1 MKILLKKILEKLVLV
16 LLLLVVIF
24 GNFLLVY
31 NVKNGFVPINDKMDI
46 AEVIDNSL
54 YISVKDISNGNTIL
68 IDSDEKKDKIKDIFN
83 KIKIRES
90 KLNVLDKQQ
99 IIDYS
104 IFIVNSEGK
113 DLFINIANK
122 EVMLYDTT
130 YETDFKI
137 NENFETLFK

>member
-31 NVKNGFVPINDKMDI
+31 NIKNGFVPINDKVDI
-46 AEVIDNSL
+46 AEIIGNSL

-68 IDSDEKKDKIKDIFN
+68 IDSDEKKEELKNIFN

-90 KLNVLDKQQ
+90 KLNILDREQK
-99 IIDYS
+99 IGYA
-104 IFIVNSEGK
+104 IFIVNSEGNE
-113 DLFINIANK
+113 LFINIANK

-130 YETDFKI
+130 YESDFKI
-137 NENFETLFK
+137 NEIFETLFK

>member
-16 LLLLVVIF
+16 VLFLVIIF
-24 GNFLLVY
+24 GNVLLIY
-31 NVKNGFVPINDKMDI
+31 NLQNKFVSINETFNI
-46 AEVIDNSL
+46 SEVIDNAV
-54 YISVKDISNGNTIL
+54 YISVKDISNDNTIL

-99 IIDYS
+99 RIDYS

-122 EVMLYDTT
+122 EVMLYDTI

-137 NENFETLFK
+137 NGNFETLFK

>member
-16 LLLLVVIF
+16 VLFLVIIF
-24 GNFLLVY
+24 GNVLLIY
-31 NVKNGFVPINDKMDI
+31 NLQNKFVSINEKFNI
-46 AEVIDNSL
+46 SEVIDNAV
-54 YISVKDISNGNTIL
+54 YISVKDISNDNTIL

-99 IIDYS
+99 RIDYS
-104 IFIVNSEGK
+104 IFIVNSEGN

>member
-16 LLLLVVIF
+16 ILFLVIIF
-24 GNFLLVY
+24 GNVLLIY
-31 NVKNGFVPINDKMDI
+31 NLQNKFVSINEKFNI

-54 YISVKDISNGNTIL
+54 YISVKDIPNGNTIL
-68 IDSDEKKDKIKDIFN
+68 IDSDEKKDNIKDIFN

-99 IIDYS
+99 RIDYS

-122 EVMLYDTT
+122 EVMLYDTI

>member
-16 LLLLVVIF
+16 ILFLVIIF
-24 GNFLLVY
+24 GNVLLIY
-31 NVKNGFVPINDKMDI
+31 NLQNKFVSINETFNI
-46 AEVIDNSL
+46 SEVIDNSL

-99 IIDYS
+99 RIDYS

-122 EVMLYDTT
+122 EVMLYDTI

>member
-16 LLLLVVIF
+16 VLFLVIIF
-24 GNFLLVY
+24 GNVLLIY
-31 NVKNGFVPINDKMDI
+31 NLQNKFVSINEKFNI
-46 AEVIDNSL
+46 SEVIDNSL

-68 IDSDEKKDKIKDIFN
+68 IDSDEKKDNIKDIFN

-90 KLNVLDKQQ
+90 NLNVLDKQQ
-99 IIDYS
+99 RIDYS

-122 EVMLYDTT
+122 EVMLYDTI

>member
-16 LLLLVVIF
+16 ILFLVIILGNVLLI
-24 GNFLLVY
+24 Y
-31 NVKNGFVPINDKMDI
+31 NLQNKFVSINEKFNI
-46 AEVIDNSL
+46 SEVIDNAV
-54 YISVKDISNGNTIL
+54 YISVKDISNDNTIL

-99 IIDYS
+99 RIDYS
-104 IFIVNSEGK
+104 IFIVNSEGN

>member
-16 LLLLVVIF
+16 ILLLVVIF

-31 NVKNGFVPINDKMDI
+31 NIKNGFVPINDKMDI

-68 IDSDEKKDKIKDIFN
+68 IDSDEKKEELKNIFN

-90 KLNVLDKQQ
+90 KLNILDREQK
-99 IIDYS
+99 IGYS
-104 IFIVNSEGK
+104 IFIVNSEGN

-130 YETDFKI
+130 YESDFKI
-137 NENFETLFK
+137 NEIFETLFT

>member
-16 LLLLVVIF
+16 ILLLVVIF

-31 NVKNGFVPINDKMDI
+31 NIKNKFVSINEKFNI
-46 AEVIDNSL
+46 SEVIDNAV
-54 YISVKDISNGNTIL
+54 YISVKDISNDNTIL
-68 IDSDEKKDKIKDIFN
+68 IDSDMKKDKIKDIFN

-99 IIDYS
+99 RIDYS
-104 IFIVNSEGK
+104 IFIVNSEGNE
-113 DLFINIANK
+113 LFINIANK

>member
-16 LLLLVVIF
+16 VLFLVIIF
-24 GNFLLVY
+24 GNVLLIY
-31 NVKNGFVPINDKMDI
+31 NLQNKFVSINETFNI
-46 AEVIDNSL
+46 SEVIDNAV
-54 YISVKDISNGNTIL
+54 YISVKDISNDNTIL

-99 IIDYS
+99 RIDYS
-104 IFIVNSEGK
+104 IFIVNSEGN

-137 NENFETLFK
+137 NEIFETLFK

>member
-16 LLLLVVIF
+16 ILLLVVIF

-31 NVKNGFVPINDKMDI
+31 NIKNGFVPINDKMDI

-99 IIDYS
+99 RIDYS
-104 IFIVNSEGK
+104 IFIVNSEGN

-137 NENFETLFK
+137 NEIFETLFK

>member
-16 LLLLVVIF
+16 ILLLVVIF

-68 IDSDEKKDKIKDIFN
+68 IDSDEKKEELKNIFN

-90 KLNVLDKQQ
+90 KLNILDREQK
-99 IIDYS
+99 IGYS